1 MDLLHSLK
9 ASTSQ
14 YHHQI
19 EQIDSLKKITT
30 HEITLTEYK
39 KLLCQ
44 LYGFINPCEKKIKQ
58 KFTHVI
64 EGREKTLLL
73 HIDLLALNCDISND
87 FLFCNKIPALNT
99 IPEVFGY
106 LYVLEGSTLGGQMVT
121 KLLKLN
127 WQSLPMIPT
136 RYFNAYGKQ
145 TKKNWDA
152 FLTSLIS
159 LDFNHG
165 QEENLVASAI
175 NTFSSLLDWLKSS
188 A

>member
-1 MDLLHSLK
+1 MNLLHSLK

-19 EQIDSLKKITT
+19 EQIDLFKKIITN
-30 HEITLTEYK
+30 EITLPEYK

-44 LYGFINPCEKKIKQ
+44 LYGFINPCESKIKK
-58 KFTHVI
+58 KFHQAI
-64 EGREKTLLL
+64 EGREKTSLLN
-73 HIDLLALNCDISND
+73 IDLFELDCDISSD
-87 FLFCNKIPALNT
+87 FLFCSNIPALDT
-99 IPEVFGY
+99 VPEIFGY

-121 KLLKLN
+121 KLLKQNLKL
-127 WQSLPMIPT
+127 LPMITT

-152 FLTSLIS
+152 FLNALIDH
-159 LDFNHG
+159 DFTDN
-165 QEENLVASAI
+165 QKENIVTSAI
-175 NTFSSLLDWLKSS
+175 STFSSLLNWLKSS